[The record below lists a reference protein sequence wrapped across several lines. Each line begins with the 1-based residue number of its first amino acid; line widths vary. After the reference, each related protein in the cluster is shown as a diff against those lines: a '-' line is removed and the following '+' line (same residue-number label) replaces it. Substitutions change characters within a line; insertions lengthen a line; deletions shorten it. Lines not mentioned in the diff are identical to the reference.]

1 MAELYRRLYHKLLKQ
16 TDNKFTLI
24 ITGARQTGKTTLLHQ
39 LRSVIKEGGSHT
51 VYLSLEDPAVLSRLN
66 LHPEN
71 ILEFMLLRPDQR
83 TVLFLDEVQYLND
96 PSNFLKLL
104 YDKYAGRLKIIAT
117 GSSAF
122 YMDTR
127 FRDSLAGRKLL
138 FGLFALDFDEF
149 LLFRT
154 GNDAMSSELDAIR
167 EKPSYRSAVR
177 SELEAHFHEYL
188 TWGGYPAVVLEPDPE
203 NKALLLRELTGSYL
217 KRDVFEAGIRNHDKF
232 HHLVLILAQQ
242 VGSLVNRNEL
252 SRVLNLSVT
261 AVESYLH
268 ALETCFHI
276 SLVRPFARNLRKEL
290 TKMPKVYFHD
300 VGFRNALINSIGS
313 ITGRTDQGALAE
325 NYAFIRLRSLYGTE
339 NIRYWRTADGQ
350 EVDFVVHHQPGNGFA
365 IEVKTDSRRFN
376 PSRYT
381 KFTSTYPEYPLHCR
395 ALACTDN
402 ADSLMAM

>member
-1 MAELYRRLYHKLLKQ
+1 MAELYRKLYHKLLTQ
-16 TDNKFTLI
+16 TDNKYTLI

-39 LRSVIKEGGSHT
+39 LGSAMQEAGSSI

-71 ILEFMLLRPDQR
+71 ILEFMLLSTEGR
-83 TVLFLDEVQYLND
+83 TVLLLDEVQYLND

-104 YDKYAGRLKIIAT
+104 YDKYAGRLKVIAT

-138 FGLFALDFDEF
+138 FELFTLDFDEF

-154 GNDAMSSELDAIR
+154 GSALMNRELDAIR
-167 EKPSYRSAVR
+167 ENPNYRSAVR
-177 SELEAHFHEYL
+177 EELASHFREYL
-188 TWGGYPAVVLEPDPE
+188 TWGGYPAVVLEPDTE
-203 NKALLLRELTGSYL
+203 NKTLLLRELTGSYL

-232 HHLVLILAQQ
+232 HHLTLILAQQ

-252 SRVLNLSVT
+252 SRVLGVSGT
-261 AVESYLH
+261 AIESYMH

-290 TKMPKVYFHD
+290 TKMPKVFFHD
-300 VGFRNALINSIGS
+300 SGFRNALIHSLGP
-313 ITGRTDQGALAE
+313 ITGRPDQGALAE
-325 NYAFIRLRSLYGTE
+325 NYAFIRLRALYGTE
-339 NIRYWRTADGQ
+339 SIRYWRTADGQ
-350 EVDFVVHHQPGNGFA
+350 EVDLVVHHPSVEGFA
-365 IEVKTDSRRFN
+365 IEVKSDSRRFN
-376 PSRYT
+376 PTRYK
-381 KFTSTYPEYPLHCR
+381 KFTTTYPEYPLHCR
-395 ALACTDN
+395 TLVAKGNDDA
-402 ADSLMAM
+402 LMAL